1 MSARK
6 SERQRDRERDERRKG
21 ACEYAADML
30 TRRAIM
36 ELLVCRENERIRRG
50 IMRVERQRDQ
60 RLAAVAAGE
69 RESRGLEAKQAKQS
83 R

>member
-50 IMRVERQRDQ
+50 IMRVERQRDHTQ
-60 RLAAVAAGE
+60 RLVAGKS
-69 RESRGLEAKQAKQS
+69 ESRGLEAKQAKQS